1 MSFRI
6 VAFERDHAKRAF
18 ACGNAPLDRHWRE
31 YAHQDLRRG
40 IATAHVLIENETGT
54 VAGYYTLSAASV
66 TLQSLPLETRRKLP
80 PYPQIPVALLGRLA
94 VATAHKGQGFGALL
108 VHDAATR
115 VRASGV
121 GCYAIVADP
130 IDDAA
135 TAFYLHLGF
144 LALKGERRSFAPL
157 TALASEL

>member
-1 MSFRI
+1 VSFRI

-18 ACGNAPLDRHWRE
+18 ACGNAPLDRYWRE

-40 IATAHVLIENETGT
+40 IATAHVLIENETDT

-66 TLQSLPLETRRKLP
+66 TLQSLPLETQRKLP

-94 VATAHKGQGFGALL
+94 VATTYKDRSFGAML
-108 VHDAATR
+108 VYDAATR

-130 IDDAA
+130 IDDA
-135 TAFYLHLGF
+135 TAFYRHLGF
-144 LALKGERRSFAPL
+144 LALKGERRLFAPL
-157 TALASEL
+157 TALASEP